1 MSDDDANR
9 IKALED
15 RLAKAE
21 KKLEEHAAKI
31 LPWSHVQFSAESGG
45 GDVQMGVDNV
55 ILRPFSSTPA
65 GSR

>member
-1 MSDDDANR
+1 MSDEATER

-21 KKLEEHAAKI
+21 KRLDEHQAKI
-31 LPWSHVQFSAESGG
+31 LPWGHVKFSDESGG
-45 GDVQMGVDNV
+45 GDVQVGVDNV